1 MPWPAR
7 YCLDTCL
14 VSHELKLVFAYVP
27 KAACTSIKQW
37 LVTHG
42 GFAPEI
48 AAAGDD
54 FNVHAHLDR
63 HYRLRRREARRVLAD
78 PAYFKFTFVR
88 NPLPRL
94 VSAYL
99 DKVVKVKHSA
109 RRVIR
114 NFQLRR
120 GLLGWNAVEHWLRSG
135 ALLDPGRKLTFRE
148 FAEQLARENAARLDP
163 HFRPQSRLLAG
174 LPLDFIGRVENS
186 QDDFRVIQERL
197 GVYTPLARSH
207 SQRYA
212 GQGAASGVADWPAER
227 FLTLSAA
234 PDWRRF
240 YDEPLLAVSGR
251 MYAEDFK
258 QFGYHCDLGDTP
270 SRVRAA

>member
-1 MPWPAR
+1 MPWATR

-14 VSHELKLVFAYVP
+14 VSHKLKLVFAYVP

-54 FNVHAHLDR
+54 FNVHAYLDR
-63 HYRLRRREARRVLAD
+63 HYRLRRGEARRVLAD

-94 VSAYL
+94 VSAYI

-120 GLLGWNAVEHWLRSG
+120 GLLGWNAIEHWLRAG
-135 ALLDPGRKLTFRE
+135 ALLDPARKLTFRE
-148 FAEQLARENAARLDP
+148 FVEQLARENPARLDP
-163 HFRPQSRLLAG
+163 HFRAQSRLLAG

-186 QDDFRVIQERL
+186 QHNFRVIQERL
-197 GVYTPLARSH
+197 GVFAPLARH
-207 SQRYA
+207 HTQRYE
-212 GQGAASGVADWPAER
+212 GLDAARGVADWPAER
-227 FLTLSAA
+227 FLALPAA

-240 YDEPLLAVSGR
+240 YDKPLLAAAGR
-251 MYAEDFK
+251 LDADDFT
-258 QFGYHCDLGDTP
+258 QFGYRCELGEAAG
-270 SRVRAA
+270 VREAA

>member
-1 MPWPAR
+1 MSWAAK

-42 GFAPEI
+42 GFAPDI

-54 FNVHAHLDR
+54 VNVHAHLDR

-88 NPLPRL
+88 HPLPRL

-99 DKVVKVKHSA
+99 DKVVKIKHSA

-120 GLLGWNAVEHWLRSG
+120 GLLGWKAARHWLQTG
-135 ALLDPGRKLTFRE
+135 ALLDPARKLTFRE
-148 FAEQLARENAARLDP
+148 FADQLARENWARLDP

-186 QDDFRVIQERL
+186 QDDFRVIQERF
-197 GVYTPLARSH
+197 GVVTPLARHH
-207 SQRYA
+207 SQRYEGLDA
-212 GQGAASGVADWPAER
+212 VSGVADWPAER
-227 FLTLSAA
+227 FLALPAA

-240 YDEPLLAVSGR
+240 YDQPLLTIAARVYG
-251 MYAEDFK
+251 EDFER
-258 QFGYHCDLGDTP
+258 FGYGCELGEAAN
-270 SRVRAA
+270 RRAAA